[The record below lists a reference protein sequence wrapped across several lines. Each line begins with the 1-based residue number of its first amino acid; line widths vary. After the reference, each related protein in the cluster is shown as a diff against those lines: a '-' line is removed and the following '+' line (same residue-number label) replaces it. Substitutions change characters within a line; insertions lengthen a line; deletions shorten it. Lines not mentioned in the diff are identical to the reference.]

1 MTVAEQTPVPAVA
14 APAAPPREVVY
25 RHGVV
30 VRATHWI
37 NALCLVLLLMSGLR
51 IFNYHPSL

>member
-1 MTVAEQTPVPAVA
+1 MAVSEPSPVAPQDA
-14 APAAPPREVVY
+14 APKREVIY

-37 NALCLVLLLMSGLR
+37 NVVCLTLLLMSGLR
-51 IFNYHPSL
+51 IFNYHPALYW